1 MRLLLC
7 VFAALSLFASAH
19 AAPVPIP
26 PLPALPIP
34 ATYDAVVSP
43 EKGATFNTLQAA
55 IDAAPDHAT
64 KPYVILIKPGRYRW
78 QQTLIPKSKRFIHL
92 VGEDPNTT
100 ILSFHLNVYETL
112 EERHLHKLEGIT
124 LIAQGDDFSATNLTI
139 ENIAG
144 DRGQALA
151 LRLDGDRAVVR
162 NCRLLGWQDTLM
174 VNHGRQYFRDC
185 YIEGRV
191 DFIFGSATAVF
202 ENCELRSKAGGHV
215 TAASTPA
222 EKPFGYV
229 FLRCRL
235 TGDDTPWETT
245 SSNKRRPLATLGR
258 PWRPH
263 AAVAFIECEMGD
275 HIAPT
280 GWHNWG
286 RPDNEKTAR
295 YSEYKSTGPGA
306 NPAARVAWSKQ
317 LTDAEAAAYTLENIL
332 SGTDGWHPHATIPLP

>member
-1 MRLLLC
+1 MKVASFALALLATAP
-7 VFAALSLFASAH
+7 VFPLS
-19 AAPVPIP
+19 AAPSSVPT
-26 PLPALPIP
+26 LPALPVP
-34 ATYDAVVSP
+34 ATYHAIVSP
-43 EKGATFNTLQAA
+43 AKDAQFKTLQAA
-55 IDAAPDHAT
+55 IDAAPDNSE

-100 ILSFHLNVYETL
+100 VLSFHLNVYETL
-112 EERHLHKLEGIT
+112 KERRLEKLEGIT

-151 LRLDGDRAVVR
+151 LRLDGDRAVIR

-174 VNHGRQYFRDC
+174 VNNGRQYFRDC

-191 DFIFGSATAVF
+191 DFIFGSATTVF

-215 TAASTPA
+215 TAASTPQ

-235 TGDDTPWETT
+235 TGDDTPWEPADT
-245 SSNKRRPLATLGR
+245 KKGRPLATLGR
-258 PWRPH
+258 PWRPY
-263 AAVAFIECEMGD
+263 AAVAFIECELGD

-280 GWHNWG
+280 GWNNWG
-286 RPDNEKTAR
+286 KPDNEKTAR
-295 YSEYKSTGPGA
+295 YAEYKSTGPGA
-306 NPAARVAWSKQ
+306 NPSARVSWSKQ
-317 LTDAEAAAYTLENIL
+317 LTDTEAASYTLENIL
-332 SGTDGWHPHATIPLP
+332 SGSDAWNPLP